1 MSSLPA
7 SNNAERSKAML
18 LQQLMGSHCCSCCCT
33 GSVELD
39 DFEFFEGPMLDEHSR
54 TKTQWREKFSDTATR
69 KQPSMLL
76 VAGGS
81 ASKPAVPAA
90 IAAIAGG
97 GQDKN
102 SSPRNV
108 IAKGQKRF
116 EKQRTLPAQPDSE
129 VLSER
134 VICILG
140 KNPSP
145 FTLNGTN
152 CYLVG
157 TGKARLLIDTSD
169 QRKAPLMVKTLKRV
183 MREVGCTSLAAI
195 LITHM
200 HFDHYGGVEA
210 LHREFGHT
218 IPVYK
223 YPLFMGSSLAQHFL
237 QEVREADIEQ
247 YLMDSETGRP
257 KWDFTSPDDGKTPE
271 LRFQELLE
279 LAESAQFQM
288 NWDRYNRTRDEVIR
302 EYAFNRSR
310 ELFEEYLRSTGTM
323 RAVPPP
329 NSTIQVEGA
338 TLRAL
343 HTPGHAPDHISFVL
357 EEEGSIFSGDNVL
370 GFGTTFINRLY
381 EYMQSLHI
389 MRDLQPP
396 RLYPGHGPVIEDGT
410 GYLTRYI
417 DHRNQRENQLRDYFE
432 NPEHIGK
439 PVPAKDITCVKAWP
453 ACKFWLLH
461 ALGHEC

>member
-1 MSSLPA
+1 MSSLSPPD
-7 SNNAERSKAML
+7 NEERSKAMI
-18 LQQLMGSHCCSCCCT
+18 LQRLMGSHCCSCCCCYA
-33 GSVELD
+33 GSLEQD
-39 DFEFFEGPMLDEHSR
+39 DFESEGAVLDENSSMH
-54 TKTQWREKFSDTATR
+54 TQRHEHLSNDAAMR
-69 KQPSMLL
+69 KQPSMLF
-76 VAGGS
+76 VAGG
-81 ASKPAVPAA
+81 ATGKPAVPAA

-97 GQDKN
+97 GPTAK

-129 VLSER
+129 VLSDR

-157 TGKARLLIDTSD
+157 TGKARILIDTSD

-183 MREVGCTSLAAI
+183 MREVGCTNLAAI

-210 LHREFGHT
+210 LHKEFGCT

-223 YPLFMGSSLAQHFL
+223 YPLFMGSTLAQHFL
-237 QEVREADIEQ
+237 HEVREADIEQ

-279 LAESAQFQM
+279 LAESAQFQ
-288 NWDRYNRTRDEVIR
+288 VQ
-302 EYAFNRSR
+302 
-310 ELFEEYLRSTGTM
+310 
-323 RAVPPP
+323 
-329 NSTIQVEGA
+329 IQHCPVDVHSVQWHLDA
-338 TLRAL
+338 DVCVRAL
-343 HTPGHAPDHISFVL
+343 VVSDELGPAQSHA
-357 EEEGSIFSGDNVL
+357 
-370 GFGTTFINRLY
+370 R
-381 EYMQSLHI
+381 
-389 MRDLQPP
+389 
-396 RLYPGHGPVIEDGT
+396 
-410 GYLTRYI
+410 
-417 DHRNQRENQLRDYFE
+417 
-432 NPEHIGK
+432 
-439 PVPAKDITCVKAWP
+439 
-453 ACKFWLLH
+453 
-461 ALGHEC
+461 